1 MERRV
6 ISTESFVEDEKLEN
20 SLRPMKLEEY
30 IGQERVKS
38 NLKVYIE
45 AAKNRKDVLDH
56 VLLYGPPGLGK
67 TTLASIISNEMGRT
81 LR

>member
-45 AAKNRKDVLDH
+45 AWE
-56 VLLYGPPGLGK
+56 
-67 TTLASIISNEMGRT
+67 S
-81 LR
+81 

>member
-45 AAKNRKDVLDH
+45 AARNRKDVLDH
-56 VLLYGPPGLGK
+56 VLLYGPP
-67 TTLASIISNEMGRT
+67 
-81 LR
+81 

>member
-6 ISTESFVEDEKLEN
+6 ISTESFVEDEKIEN

-45 AAKNRKDVLDH
+45 AARNRKDVLDH
-56 VLLYGPPGLGK
+56 VLL
-67 TTLASIISNEMGRT
+67 
-81 LR
+81 

>member
-45 AAKNRKDVLDH
+45 AARNRKDVLDLSLIH
-56 VLLYGPPGLGK
+56 
-67 TTLASIISNEMGRT
+67 I
-81 LR
+81 

>member
-45 AAKNRKDVLDH
+45 AARNRKDVLDH
-56 VLLYGPPGLGK
+56 VLTSGTWQDDTCKYYFQRDG
-67 TTLASIISNEMGRT
+67 NES
-81 LR
+81 